1 MKTAFLILFSLC
13 FAAGAFAQTPTDTI
27 FLLKEKKPYHAVY
40 IENNKSAPAYRQVL
54 DFNVIRDALS
64 YRQSIEYLTKKYP
77 QPAQRYNTLGISGKW
92 YPLYLH
98 QGSYYLYAPCDNIY
112 QRVFSIAFEG
122 ITDMTPEGFV
132 FSRITS
138 FSKIGNSHTFVLDN
152 DSGGLTRTIHI
163 IDAEKGIAVIEER
176 SGNGAPTYRLAVHSI
191 TAPNFPII
199 VNDCRGEKA
208 AEYEFAKPDYQSLL
222 KNRK

>member
-1 MKTAFLILFSLC
+1 MKTAFLTLFSLC

-40 IENNKSAPAYRQVL
+40 IENNKAAASYKQVL
-54 DFNVIRDALS
+54 DFTVTRDGLA
-64 YRQSIEYLTKKYP
+64 YKQSIDYLNKKYP

-92 YPLYLH
+92 YPLYRY
-98 QGSYYLYAPCDNIY
+98 QGNYYLYAPCDNIY
-112 QRVFSIAFEG
+112 QGAFSIAFDG
-122 ITDMTPEGFV
+122 VTDMTPEGFV

-138 FSKIGNSHTFVLDN
+138 FSKTGKSHTFVLDN
-152 DSGGLTRTIHI
+152 DSGGMTRTIHI

-176 SGNGAPTYRLAVHSI
+176 SGTNAPEYRLAVHSV
-191 TAPNFPII
+191 TAASFPLI
-199 VNDCRGEKA
+199 VNDCNGEKQ
-208 AEYEFAKPDYQSLL
+208 AEYEFDKPDYQALL